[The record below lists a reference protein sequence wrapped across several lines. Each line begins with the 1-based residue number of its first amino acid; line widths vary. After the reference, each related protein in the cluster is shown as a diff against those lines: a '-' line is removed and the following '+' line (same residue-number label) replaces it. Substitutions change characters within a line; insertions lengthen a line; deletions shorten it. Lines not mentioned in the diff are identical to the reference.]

1 MSNITLGPSA
11 ELGLQIFQGSNVYFT
26 KLNKLGGIHNRKAK
40 VISLNDG
47 YEPLNTIKNTKK
59 LILNDKVFTLFG
71 YLGTPNSFSI
81 LPLIE
86 KANIPY
92 LMPFTGAEFL
102 RNHKNIFYY
111 RRVIMMKLLNKLSTL

>member
-11 ELGLQIFQGSNVYFT
+11 E
-26 KLNKLGGIHNRKAK
+26 LGGIHNRKAK

-111 RRVIMMKLLNKLSTL
+111 RRVIMMKLLNKLTTL